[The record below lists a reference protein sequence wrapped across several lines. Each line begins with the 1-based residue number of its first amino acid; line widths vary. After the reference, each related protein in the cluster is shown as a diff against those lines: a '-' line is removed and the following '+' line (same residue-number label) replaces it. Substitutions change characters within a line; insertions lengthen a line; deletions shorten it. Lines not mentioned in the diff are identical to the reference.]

1 MNFQRFAEA
10 VRLGT
15 PLEAAVDMGYYW
27 KGDSGKQK
35 GTSTTTSKPVQSAQ
49 YNNLLNKSDS
59 WLNSGGLDKSYG
71 GSADFDPV
79 ADMTQGQKDAIGGM
93 TQTGNSL
100 QQLYNGQGMQGLANS
115 LGTYDPSKTGLQ
127 GAIDASNN
135 QLDWNYATQVAPSVR
150 QGAVSTGQYGSSRSG
165 IAEGIAQSQLS
176 QQKVNSASQLA
187 YQDQQ
192 AFNQN
197 QANTL
202 ANLAN
207 ISKGLGSGDGL
218 SYDAGALQ
226 QNQNQAEI
234 AGQLEKWAYENN
246 ADLNDLLAY
255 KQLISGDMGGTNT
268 TKSTMSGGGGGSGWT
283 SMLSSIG
290 GQFAG
295 NYAGAAGGRMG
306 GGAGILGGG

>member
-15 PLEAAVDMGYYW
+15 PLEAAAEMGLYW
-27 KGDSGKQK
+27 KGGGDKQK
-35 GTSTTTSKPVQSAQ
+35 GSSTTVSTPTQSSQ
-49 YNNLLNKSDS
+49 YNNLLKESDS
-59 WLNSGGLDKSYG
+59 WLNSGGLDKNYG

-100 QQLYNGQGMQGLANS
+100 QQIYNGQGMQGLANS
-115 LGTYDPSKTGLQ
+115 LGTYDPSKTGLS
-127 GAIDASNN
+127 GAIDAANS
-135 QLDWNYATQVAPSVR
+135 QLDWNYNTQVAPGIR
-150 QGAVSTGQYGSSRSG
+150 QGAVQTGQYGSSRSG
-165 IAEGIAQSQLS
+165 VAEGIAQSQLS

-187 YQDQQ
+187 FQDQQ
-192 AFNQN
+192 NFNNN
-197 QANTL
+197 QSQTL

-218 SYDAGALQ
+218 AYDAGALQ
-226 QNQNQAEI
+226 QNQNQAET

-246 ADLNDLLAY
+246 VDLNNLLAY

-268 TKSTMSGGGGGSGWT
+268 TNTTMKGGGGGNGFM
-283 SMLSSIG
+283 SMLSGIG

-295 NYAGAAGGRMG
+295 SYAGAAGGKMG
-306 GGAGILGGG
+306 GGAGILGG

>member
-1 MNFQRFAEA
+1 MNQSRFLEA
-10 VRLGT
+10 LRGGAT
-15 PLEAAVDMGYYW
+15 LEAAMDSQYYW
-27 KGDSGKQK
+27 KGGDSKQK
-35 GTSTTTSKPVQSAQ
+35 SSSTTTSTPTQSAQ
-49 YNNLLNKSDS
+49 YQKLLKKSDS
-59 WLNSGGLDKSYG
+59 WLNKGGLDNHYG

-100 QQLYNGQGMQGLANS
+100 QQLYNNQGMQGLSNA
-115 LGTYDPSKTGLQ
+115 LGTYDPNKTGLS
-127 GAIDASNN
+127 GAIDAANN
-135 QLDWNYATQVAPSVR
+135 RIDWNYNTQVAPSIR
-150 QGAVSTGQYGSSRSG
+150 QGAISTGQYGSSRSG
-165 IAEGIAQSQLS
+165 IAEGIAQAQLS
-176 QQKVNSASQLA
+176 QQKMDSASQLA

-197 QANTL
+197 QAQTL
-202 ANLAN
+202 ANLAS

-218 SYDAGALQ
+218 AYDAGALQ

-246 ADLNDLLAY
+246 VGLNELLAY

-268 TKSTMSGGGGGSGWT
+268 TDTTMKGGGGSGWA
-283 SMLSSIG
+283 SMLSGIG

-295 NYAGAAGGRMG
+295 NYAGAMGGKMG
-306 GGAGILGGG
+306 GGAGILG